1 MQSKKI
7 EEWIKNR
14 RDLNNKLSL
23 HDQNFL
29 EICEVNNALKIIE
42 HLMEALEQIKTRPPI
57 TNSIIMSHEDLIKR
71 VKHLE
76 DLAYEAIAKAEEEIR
91 NG

>member
-7 EEWIKNR
+7 EEWIKETKELKFE
-14 RDLNNKLSL
+14 DHLEFKY
-23 HDQNFL
+23 FL
-29 EICEVNNALKIIE
+29 WDRVKIALKIIE

-76 DLAYEAIAKAEEEIR
+76 DLAYEAIAKAEEEI
-91 NG
+91 G